1 MLISL
6 EYLVNKYN
14 IKFTGILHVGMH
26 EAEEIGEYEKYIS
39 RNKILWIEAMP
50 DKVKYCLSKFPS
62 ILVENAIISDV
73 EEDVTFHISNNGQS
87 SSILELGLHK
97 SLHPDVHYINS
108 FKSRSK
114 RLGNIISKYNDI
126 PFNFLNLDI
135 QGVELRALKSL
146 GNYLEKVDYIYTE
159 VNGDYVYEKCDL
171 IGDID
176 EYFKMFGFK
185 RVETSWFGNCKWG
198 DAFYVKEKLLYFSF
212 F

>member
-6 EYLVNKYN
+6 DHLVSKYN
-14 IKFTGILHVGMH
+14 IKFKGILHVGMH
-26 EAEEIGEYEKYIS
+26 EAEEIRVYEKYIS
-39 RNKILWIEAMP
+39 RDKILWIEAMS
-50 DKVKYCLSKFPS
+50 DKVKYCISKFPS

-73 EEDVTFHISNNGQS
+73 EEDVNFHISNNGQS

-97 SLHPDVHYINS
+97 KLHPEVHYISS

-114 RLGNIISKYNDI
+114 RLDNVISNYESI

-146 GNYLEKVDYIYTE
+146 GNYLENIDYIYTE
-159 VNGDYVYEKCDL
+159 VNSDYVYEKCDL

-176 EYFKMFGFK
+176 QYLSTFGFK
-185 RVETSWFGNCKWG
+185 RVETSWFGDCKWG
-198 DAFYVKEKLLYFSF
+198 DAFYVK
-212 F
+212 

>member
-6 EYLVNKYN
+6 DHLVNKYN

-26 EAEEIGEYEKYIS
+26 EAEEIGVYEKYIG
-39 RNKILWIEAMP
+39 RDKILWIEAMP
-50 DKVKYCLSKFPS
+50 DKVKYCISKFPS
-62 ILVENAIISDV
+62 ILIENAIISDI
-73 EEDVTFHISNNGQS
+73 EEDVTFHVSNNGQS

-97 SLHPDVHYINS
+97 NLHPEVHYISS

-114 RLGNIISKYNDI
+114 RLDNVISNYKYI

-146 GNYLEKVDYIYTE
+146 GIYLENIDYIYTE
-159 VNGDYVYEKCDL
+159 VNSDYVYEKCDL

-176 EYFKMFGFK
+176 QYLSTFGFK
-185 RVETSWFGNCKWG
+185 RVETSWFGDCKWG
-198 DAFYVKEKLLYFSF
+198 DAFYVK
-212 F
+212 

>member
-26 EAEEIGEYEKYIS
+26 EAEEIESYEKYIS
-39 RNKILWIEAMP
+39 RNKILWIEAISN
-50 DKVKYCLSKFPS
+50 KVEYCLSKFPS

-73 EEDVTFHISNNGQS
+73 EGEDVTFHISNNGQS

-97 SLHPDVHYINS
+97 FFHPDVHYINS
-108 FKSRSK
+108 FKSQSK
-114 RLGNIISKYNDI
+114 RLDNLLSKYSDI
-126 PFNFLNLDI
+126 SFNFLNLDI

-159 VNGDYVYEKCDL
+159 VNSDYVYEKCDL

-176 EYFKMFGFK
+176 SYLELFRFK
-185 RVETSWFGNCKWG
+185 RVETSWSGNKWG
-198 DAFYVKEKLLYFSF
+198 DAFYVKY
-212 F
+212 

>member
-26 EAEEIGEYEKYIS
+26 EAEEIESYEKYIS
-39 RNKILWIEAMP
+39 RNKILWIEAISN
-50 DKVKYCLSKFPS
+50 KVEYCLSKFPS

-73 EEDVTFHISNNGQS
+73 EGEDVTFHISNNGQS

-97 SLHPDVHYINS
+97 FFHPDVHYINS
-108 FKSRSK
+108 FKSQSK
-114 RLGNIISKYNDI
+114 RLDNLLSKYSDI

-159 VNGDYVYEKCDL
+159 VNSDYVYEKCDL

-176 EYFKMFGFK
+176 SYLELFRFK
-185 RVETSWFGNCKWG
+185 RVETSWSGNKWG
-198 DAFYVKEKLLYFSF
+198 DAFYVKY
-212 F
+212 